1 MGSHNKLIMVRGP
14 FSTAIIVRLEL
25 LTKLVKVKESH
36 LVIAN
41 FIKLRLIASHDLG
54 GGRSSSPLRNWHGMV
69 PVISNKNLKES
80 SPGC

>member
-25 LTKLVKVKESH
+25 LTKLVKESH

-69 PVISNKNLKES
+69 PVISN
-80 SPGC
+80 